1 MVLPA
6 PKQGRRPARKT
17 LAPHSMAFAA
27 QLAAGTPRRGLRAAP
42 AEQARIYA
50 IYERTQTQPP
60 LSGQRLRLTA

>member
-1 MVLPA
+1 MVP
-6 PKQGRRPARKT
+6 PVPSQGRRTARKA

-27 QLAAGTPRRGLRAAP
+27 QLAAGTPRRGLRAGP

-50 IYERTQTQPP
+50 IYERTQTQAP